1 MPPFLILIPTELERQ
16 AIAPHLTEATKRG
29 GRVERCGFGMV
40 AAAARA
46 AEMIAHARPARVFL
60 VGIAGAYGDR
70 LPVGTAWGFD
80 RVGCYG
86 IGAGSGDGFV
96 SAEAMGWPQWPGD
109 PADEAS
115 AIGDVIACVAAT
127 DPPSSRADL
136 LLTVTAA
143 SGDAID
149 ATRRQRAFPAA
160 VAEDMEGFGVALA
173 CRLAGLPLTI
183 VRGISNVAGERDT
196 AAWKI
201 AEAADAAGTLAARL
215 IEEAA

>member
-1 MPPFLILIPTELERQ
+1 
-16 AIAPHLTEATKRG
+16 
-29 GRVERCGFGMV
+29 MV

-46 AEMIAHARPARVFL
+46 AEVIADARPARVLL
-60 VGIAGAYGDR
+60 VGIAGAYGDQ

-86 IGAGSGDGFV
+86 IGAGSGDSFV
-96 SAEAMGWPQWPGD
+96 SAEAMGWPQWPGE

-115 AIGDVIACVAAT
+115 AIGDVIACMAAAA
-127 DPPSSRADL
+127 PPSSRADL
-136 LLTVTAA
+136 LLTVAAA
-143 SGDAID
+143 SGDTTD
-149 ATRRQRAFPAA
+149 AARRQRAFPAA

-173 CRLAGLPLTI
+173 CRLAGVPLTI
-183 VRGISNVAGERDT
+183 VRGISNVAGERDA